1 MVDLHSFLAGSV
13 FPLAVVPSELVFA
26 VVAAA
31 SAAVGVFCYCCFCLF
46 FSSACLIWYFDFE
59 VAGLCSLPVAL
70 TN

>member
-31 SAAVGVFCYCCFCLF
+31 SAAVGVFCCCCFCLF
-46 FSSACLIWYFDFE
+46 FFFCLPNLVF
-59 VAGLCSLPVAL
+59 
-70 TN
+70 